1 MGGGASKAA
10 AIGAEREKAA
20 REIAAAREAA
30 AAQEN
35 RVDELQSQLESERAR
50 SAGLEIQLKQL
61 EAANAARESDAAE
74 FVRNY
79 DTLRSLVSERP
90 MERRSSSSSNSSM
103 NGGKA
108 AVYQQA
114 PASSSYTSYAPS
126 AVSVSKNVL
135 SPGTSPIMAVSSSG
149 SDHTR

>member
-61 EAANAARESDAAE
+61 EAGAC
-74 FVRNY
+74 
-79 DTLRSLVSERP
+79 
-90 MERRSSSSSNSSM
+90 
-103 NGGKA
+103 
-108 AVYQQA
+108 
-114 PASSSYTSYAPS
+114 
-126 AVSVSKNVL
+126 
-135 SPGTSPIMAVSSSG
+135 SPLA
-149 SDHTR
+149 